1 MQTLKI
7 NKWDSE
13 KLHYAC
19 DKEDKMDMCLYV
31 NWQKIKI
38 DPSSSEES
46 DEWMEHTFEI
56 GEDISEELGEWKHAA
71 SIRVNGKWVEKLKI
85 IITNP
90 EDDEEDNED

>member
-1 MQTLKI
+1 M

-31 NWQKIKI
+31 NWTKIKI
-38 DPSSSEES
+38 EPSSSEES

-56 GEDISEELGEWKHAA
+56 GEEESEALGEWKHKIA
-71 SIRVNGKWVEKLKI
+71 IRMNGKTVETLNLL
-85 IITNP
+85 ITNP
-90 EDDEEDNED
+90 EEDEEDNED